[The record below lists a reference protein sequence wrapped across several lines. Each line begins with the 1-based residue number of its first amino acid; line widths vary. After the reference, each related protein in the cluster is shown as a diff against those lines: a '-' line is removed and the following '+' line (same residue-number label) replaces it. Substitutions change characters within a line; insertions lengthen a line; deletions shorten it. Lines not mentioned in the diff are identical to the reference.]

1 MFELSQM
8 PILPGAN
15 QEGRAPQLVSVE
27 KLNTVGV
34 SNTAFALHEGDVI
47 KFPEGNPLVVAQK
60 IRNST
65 DSPVAYYVAVERNG
79 KPSWL
84 GIGILTRRDANGQP
98 LGKFQAKMINKPSF
112 KEIYEELAGKTIK
125 GGSSVAHKFAVFAQ
139 DGTRTEETR
148 ERMIP
153 TIECDGWSL

>member
-15 QEGRAPQLVSVE
+15 QEGRAPKQVPADS
-27 KLNTVGV
+27 LNTVGV
-34 SNTAFALHEGDVI
+34 SNTAFALYEGDVI
-47 KFPEGNPLVVAQK
+47 KFPEGSPLVVAQK
-60 IRNST
+60 IRNSA
-65 DSPVAYYVAVERNG
+65 DSPIAYYVAVERNG

-125 GGSSVAHKFAVFAQ
+125 GGSSVAHKFSVFSQ
-139 DGTRTEETR
+139 DGTRTDETR
-148 ERMIP
+148 ERLIP
-153 TIECDGWSL
+153 TIECVDWSL

>member
-15 QEGRAPQLVSVE
+15 QEGRAPQPVSVE

-34 SNTAFALHEGDVI
+34 SNTAFSLHEGDVI
-47 KFPEGNPLVVAQK
+47 KFPEGTPLVVSQK
-60 IRNST
+60 IRNSA

-84 GIGILTRRDANGQP
+84 GIGILTRRDAEGN
-98 LGKFQAKMINKPSF
+98 LSV
-112 KEIYEELAGKTIK
+112 
-125 GGSSVAHKFAVFAQ
+125 SS
-139 DGTRTEETR
+139 RLR
-148 ERMIP
+148 
-153 TIECDGWSL
+153 